1 MAPKKRFTK
10 AVSFWIWF
18 PWAVCFREC
27 LWMSQS
33 SFTGPSPKCPACTSR
48 MFLPTLPMLDA
59 WLETSGNT
67 ALVMKSTR
75 STLRAKVATFMKLA
89 ELWKKNSKTC
99 GTAHKTCTHYSE
111 AFFLWIGGMRTTGR
125 SLTRIPSNLFI
136 CPLLH
141 YLPCFIWFSFM

>member
-1 MAPKKRFTK
+1 
-10 AVSFWIWF
+10 
-18 PWAVCFREC
+18 
-27 LWMSQS
+27 MSQS

-67 ALVMKSTR
+67 PLVMKSTR

-136 CPLLH
+136 CPVSFDFHSCNTARGCRSLKSSKFPLKLLSSQ
-141 YLPCFIWFSFM
+141 L